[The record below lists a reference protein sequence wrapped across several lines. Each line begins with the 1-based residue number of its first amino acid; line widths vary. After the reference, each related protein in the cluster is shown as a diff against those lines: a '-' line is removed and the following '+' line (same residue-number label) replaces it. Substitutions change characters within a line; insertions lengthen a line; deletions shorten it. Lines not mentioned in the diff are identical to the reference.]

1 VQYKIPIAK
10 EKAMFTAYD
19 YFNKEMEQKPYSSSD
34 EHLKDCTL
42 LLDYLIDRTVSLRL
56 DFPADVY
63 LPGTIMTD
71 STAQF
76 YYELGPLERGNS
88 VYDDELRK
96 DFQIAINHIRSRE
109 VATKDVFLPLVHLRE
124 IFSLNFFEELALL
137 LPIGLSLNINRRNLY
152 AYIAND
158 ANLNAPTT
166 GVLFSIYQMI
176 DKDANISMLH
186 SLTNN
191 MEKMAV
197 FFFNPLDSQN
207 SKKSLMELPLT
218 LRDDVLSYILSTESP
233 LLSIP
238 YTFKYEYKKTGLAIF
253 SGLASYDIETKGFV
267 YIASEDPDDVPQF
280 LREKNNKNILILNG
294 ELLLSDVKSARTLQV
309 ERLITA
315 AISKLLFRMRICDDK
330 LCIKLPNPLPE
341 YSNVLLQIISRYLP
355 ANTIYIYGSDKF
367 PISLMSSIHNISSL
381 ELPPADYEERE
392 RIWNYF
398 LEQEG
403 VNLSE
408 DINVSDLADCYEIT
422 FSKIRYAVTTTAKKA
437 GWQGE
442 NTIDSLELKEQLRH
456 MGEAG
461 FMSLAVY
468 IPPVYSIDDLEI
480 EDMQKEILMI
490 ACNRFKIKNRVEKK
504 HGIKRSGAYGN
515 GVSVLLSGPPGTGKT
530 MAAQVISRELSLPLY
545 RVDLSQIISKYIGET
560 QKNLNEIFEQA
571 RKTNVILFFDE
582 ADALFAKRTEVKDSN
597 DKYANAET
605 AYLLQKIEGHSGM
618 TVLATNLFSNFDA
631 AFVRRLSYVIH
642 LEKPD
647 EETRLNLWKTILP
660 DTVELA
666 ADIDFKFFANNFD
679 LSGSEIKGILYSA
692 MYMAE
697 AAGKP
702 LGNGEIARAIQLR
715 PEKHNSLNMAV
726 ELGKYSGFML
736 S

>member
-1 VQYKIPIAK
+1 
-10 EKAMFTAYD
+10 MFTAYD
-19 YFNKEMEQKPYSSSD
+19 YFNKEMAKKPYSSSG
-34 EHLKDCTL
+34 EHLKDCTQ
-42 LLDYLIDRTVSLRL
+42 LLDFLIDMTISLRL
-56 DFPADVY
+56 DSPADVY
-63 LPGTIMTD
+63 LPGSIMTD

-96 DFQIAINHIRSRE
+96 DFQIGINHIRSRE
-109 VATKDVFLPLVHLRE
+109 AATKDVFLPLVHLRE

-166 GVLFSIYQMI
+166 GVLFSIYQLI
-176 DKDANISMLH
+176 DKDANISMLYN
-186 SLTNN
+186 LTGS
-191 MEKMAV
+191 MEKMSV
-197 FFFNPLDSQN
+197 FFFNPLDAQA
-207 SKKSLMELPLT
+207 SKKSLMEIPLI
-218 LRDDVLSYILSTESP
+218 LREDVLSYIISDNLKF
-233 LLSIP
+233 SIP
-238 YTFKYEYKKTGLAIF
+238 YTFRYEYAKTGLDIF
-253 SGLASYDIETKGFV
+253 SKVSSFDIETKGFI
-267 YIASEDPDDVPQF
+267 YIASDDPDDVPQF
-280 LREKNNKNILILNG
+280 LREKNEQNILILDG
-294 ELLLSDVKSARTLQV
+294 ELLLADIKNARTLQV
-309 ERLITA
+309 ERLLTA
-315 AISKLLFRMRICDDK
+315 AIAKLLFKMEIGNDT
-330 LCIKLPNPLPE
+330 LCIKLPIPLPE
-341 YSNVLLQIISRYLP
+341 YSTVLLQVINRFLP
-355 ANTIYIYGSDKF
+355 NKTIYIYGSDKF

-403 VNLSE
+403 VNLHK
-408 DINVSDLADCYEIT
+408 DINISDLADCYEIT
-422 FSKIRYAVTTTAKKA
+422 FSKIRYAVTTTARKA
-437 GWQGE
+437 RWQGD

-647 EETRLNLWKTILP
+647 AQTRLNLWKTILP

-697 AAGKP
+697 AASKP